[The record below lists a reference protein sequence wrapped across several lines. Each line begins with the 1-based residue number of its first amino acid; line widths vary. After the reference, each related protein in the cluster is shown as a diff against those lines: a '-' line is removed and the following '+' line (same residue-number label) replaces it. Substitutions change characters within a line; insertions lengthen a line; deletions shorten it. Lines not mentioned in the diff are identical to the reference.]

1 MAVSE
6 KIETLELLSSG
17 VSRAVDGLFICREP
31 AIAKMVSATPEM
43 EKAFAK
49 PILAIPELEKAFAK
63 PISAT
68 SKMKI
73 AFTETVSAITKVK
86 KAFAEMTLAIAK
98 MILEDGFWVK
108 NVKKTGFLRAAGTGL
123 NAGFNGT
130 G

>member
-17 VSRAVDGLFICREP
+17 VARAVDLLFICREP

-43 EKAFAK
+43 
-49 PILAIPELEKAFAK
+49 EKAFAK